1 MDNKNSVEITRED
14 ALRTFYFIV
23 AKTQDQKNG
32 SMQGALSSKG
42 DLIGGIFDR
51 WINTVT
57 ESVIFNKAVFPL
69 IKFDDESIKAE
80 VIPDYYLYNP
90 KSAGIAPDVI
100 GIRAKEK
107 AIPFAVYDEK
117 WKPVENM
124 PQIEVKT
131 YKKNQKMISLRD
143 QDYSSK
149 YLVMTETDLR
159 IDYLLPFFDKSNF
172 DKSIYEQMT
181 MDDETF
187 LKNRNDKIKKIP
199 SIDVSDSSLG
209 LVSLLGIV
217 SADDFMKY
225 SNLCRGGE
233 SPMYISEIS
242 KISKR
247 NLTVRPIE
255 EELTEELRN
264 DIFEGKFTGRV
275 PVDCPLSYYCSLND
289 DGFFEFNEHW
299 NKKMESITETK
310 SRKLNIKTLNFRSD
324 CIDGIQIKKFNKKS
338 ICIVSENDT
347 SINGTKILKG
357 EEYRLDLEVLDRT
370 SNKGEEYFFSKS
382 IIEHIPSKETELLK
396 KLKTIIENNI

>member
-1 MDNKNSVEITRED
+1 MDNKNLVEITKED

-242 KISKR
+242 EAR
-247 NLTVRPIE
+247 LTGRPIE
-255 EELTEELRN
+255 EELTDKLRN
-264 DIFEGKFTGRV
+264 DILEGNLTGRV
-275 PVDCPLSYYCSLND
+275 PVDCPLTLSYYGSLND
-289 DGFFEFNEHW
+289 NKFFEFNERW
-299 NKKMESITETK
+299 NKKIENITKTK
-310 SRKLNIKTLNFRSD
+310 NGKLNIKTLNFWSD
-324 CIDGIQIKKFNKKS
+324 CIDGIQIKKFNKKN
-338 ICIVSENDT
+338 IYIVSENDT
-347 SINGTKILKG
+347 NINGTVISKG
-357 EEYRLDLEVLDRT
+357 KTYKLDFEVLDRT

-382 IIEHIPSKETELLK
+382 IVEHIPSQKTELMK